1 MNELYFIGVDIAEET
16 QTMIN
21 FTEGLSTSGMT
32 ENELAAYHMGVENVL
47 SALKSIIEENDLP
60 VINIRGL
67 EIQTELSIEDL
78 EEYYGSM

>member
-32 ENELAAYHMGVENVL
+32 ENELAAYHMGVKNTL
-47 SALKSIIEENDLP
+47 SALRNIIEENDLP